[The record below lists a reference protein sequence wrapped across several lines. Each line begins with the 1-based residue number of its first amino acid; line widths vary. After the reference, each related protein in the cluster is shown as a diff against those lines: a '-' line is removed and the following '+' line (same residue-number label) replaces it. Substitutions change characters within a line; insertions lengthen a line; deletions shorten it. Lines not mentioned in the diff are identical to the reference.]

1 MTSLL
6 PISASSIK
14 LVSCPACR
22 AIVIVDIVEVID
34 TEEALVHFLEFG
46 ANASNCRNCGR
57 QVQADVPLRIHVP
70 DGPIPPIHY
79 LPHESLE
86 DPEVLESLVQQD
98 PLILMV
104 YSMDELLRVIHAN
117 LCIAAHRD
125 RLEGRFF
132 QPECHQP

>member
-6 PISASSIK
+6 PIPASSIK
-14 LVSCPACR
+14 FVSCPACR
-22 AIVIVDIVEVID
+22 AIVTVDIVEVID

-46 ANASNCRNCGR
+46 ANASSCRSCGR
-57 QVQADVPLRIHVP
+57 RVQADVPLRIHVP

-79 LPHESLE
+79 LPYKSLE

-98 PLILMV
+98 PRILMA
-104 YSMDELLRVIHAN
+104 YSMDELTRVIHAN

-125 RLEGRFF
+125 RLEGRYF
-132 QPECHQP
+132 QPE